1 MIHRLNNPEIAVYNP
16 MLGHNKP
23 NVCGQTNPTCVLLN
37 IDPAMGYRNDSNG
50 ITFKPVSI
58 DSERFIIIM
67 T

>member
-50 ITFKPVSI
+50 ITFKPQ
-58 DSERFIIIM
+58 
-67 T
+67 